1 MGYSEMF
8 EDAHKSGI
16 NKLAVGLSIVVN
28 AALIACCFV
37 PFSENSAANTLNV
50 EKQDSILIN
59 VDLSDYQKP
68 KVIPQEIK
76 QPIRRM
82 EAKPERFA
90 NLPEKPEIKP
100 APLAPAPKPKPHV
113 PEPEAAKPNP
123 TPAPAPVVSKPL
135 ITSTAPDAPRLVSG
149 NSENNTTSDIKASP
163 DGKGNGKGLGTGTGN
178 ESNNGT
184 ATGGTGT
191 GTGSAPF
198 TGLMY
203 RKVISRPSMTV
214 RSELEG
220 KVVVEVC
227 VDRLGKVIDAT
238 IKTKNTTATDAS
250 LIERSLSYARQYKYE
265 AKEDAPER
273 QCGYIS
279 FIYESRWMK

>member
-16 NKLAVGLSIVVN
+16 NKLAVGFSIAFN

-37 PFSENSAANTLNV
+37 PFSEYSAANTLNV

-59 VDLSDYQKP
+59 VDLSAYKKP
-68 KVIPQEIK
+68 KVTPQEIK
-76 QPIRRM
+76 QPVRL

-100 APLAPAPKPKPHV
+100 APLAPAPKPHV

-123 TPAPAPVVSKPL
+123 TPAPAPIVSKPL

-149 NSENNTTSDIKASP
+149 NSENSTVSDIKGSP
-163 DGKGNGKGLGTGTGN
+163 DGKGNGRGLGTGTGN
-178 ESNNGT
+178 EGNNGT
-184 ATGGTGT
+184 GTGGTGT

-214 RSELEG
+214 RSDIEG
-220 KVVVEVC
+220 KVVIEVC

-238 IKTKNTTATDAS
+238 IKTKNTTATDAG
-250 LIERSLSYARQYKYE
+250 LIERSLNYARQYKYE
-265 AKEDAPER
+265 SKEDAPER

-279 FIYESRWMK
+279 FIYENKWMK